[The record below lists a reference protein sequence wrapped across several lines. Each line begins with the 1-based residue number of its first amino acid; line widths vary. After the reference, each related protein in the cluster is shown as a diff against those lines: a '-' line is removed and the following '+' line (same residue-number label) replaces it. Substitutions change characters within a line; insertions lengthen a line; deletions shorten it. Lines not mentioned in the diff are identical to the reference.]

1 VEDLRRELAEARERE
16 SALAEVLKIIS
27 RSSFDVQS
35 VLDTVI
41 ESAAR
46 LCNAADCALWRRDG
60 DRLRSAAG
68 WGSKPGMRELGVRNA
83 DAVFP
88 GQGRSVVARASG
100 TKMPVQVEDVLA
112 DPSYPGGDPA
122 VAAERGWPFNRTR
135 LGVPLL
141 RDGDAIGVLVLGRRE
156 VRPFT
161 QREIDLAVTFADQ
174 AGIAIENARLID
186 AIHQKSLQLE
196 AVSRNKSE
204 FLANMSHELRTPLN
218 AIIGFS
224 DILDQRM
231 SGELNERQSE
241 YVRDIAGSGRH
252 LLALVNDIL
261 DLSKVEA
268 GKMELQ
274 PALFSLR
281 ETVESVATMMRERAT
296 RQGIALATEIDPDVN
311 AIEADERKLK
321 QVLLNLLSNALKFTP
336 PGGSIVVRARRADGD
351 VRVSVTD
358 TGVGIAPEDQSKI
371 FEEFRQTAT
380 GARADEGT
388 GLGLTLAK
396 RFIELHGGRLWVD
409 SEIGKGTTFTFT
421 VPRRPIVAGS
431 DVTA

>member
-1 VEDLRRELAEARERE
+1 MDDLHKELEQARERE

-27 RSSFDVQS
+27 RSSFDLQT

-46 LCNAADCALWRRDG
+46 LCNAADCTLWRRDG

-68 WGSKPGMRELGVRNA
+68 WAAKLQEPGVRNA
-83 DAVFP
+83 DAVIP

-100 TKMPVQVEDVLA
+100 TKMPVQVEDVLD

-122 VAAERGWPFNRTR
+122 LAARRGWPFNRTR

-141 RDGDAIGVLVLGRRE
+141 RDGDAIGVLMLGRRE
-156 VRPFT
+156 VKPFT

-174 AGIAIENARLID
+174 AVIAIENARLIE
-186 AIHQKSLQLE
+186 AIKETLRQLE
-196 AVSRNKSE
+196 AASRNKSE

-231 SGELNERQSE
+231 SGELNERQAQ

-274 PALFSLR
+274 LALCSLR
-281 ETVESVATMMRERAT
+281 ATVESATIMIRERAT
-296 RQGIALATEIDPDVN
+296 RQRIVLTTDLDVDPD
-311 AIEADERKLK
+311 AIEADERKFK
-321 QVLLNLLSNALKFTP
+321 QVLFNLLSNAVKFTP
-336 PGGSIVVRARRADGD
+336 DGGSVVVRAQRVTGE

-358 TGVGIAPEDQSKI
+358 TGVGIAPEDQAKI
-371 FEEFRQTAT
+371 FEEFGQTAA
-380 GARADEGT
+380 GARTEEGT

-396 RFIELHGGRLWVD
+396 RFIELHSGRLWVE
-409 SEIGKGTTFTFT
+409 SEVGKGTTFTFT
-421 VPRRPIVAGS
+421 LPQAAKR
-431 DVTA
+431 